1 MLAMLW
7 VLDELKINIYNTG
20 AVKMSY
26 MVFDL
31 EFNQGYNFEDENIK
45 VTNSNCPFEIIDIG
59 AVKLDKNFNTI
70 ATFDELVKPAVYT
83 RLNPFIEKLTGI
95 SEDSLN
101 TAKPFTLVYRKLLE
115 FIADVKVL
123 CVWGTADIK
132 ELIRNINYYNLEDA
146 AFPRKYINVQYYVSR
161 QLRLPSSTVIGLAN
175 AARLM
180 DITIETQLH
189 KAYNDAYYT
198 AEIFK
203 KLNHKNIDTK
213 IYNTADER
221 NRERPKNIKTT
232 LDTDK
237 LIAQFEK
244 MFDRKMTLE
253 EQSIIRLS
261 YKMGNSNQ
269 FQK

>member
-1 MLAMLW
+1 
-7 VLDELKINIYNTG
+7 
-20 AVKMSY
+20 MSY

-45 VTNSNCPFEIIDIG
+45 VTNSKCPFEIIDIG
-59 AVKLDKNFNTI
+59 ALKLDENFNTI

-101 TAKPFTLVYRKLLE
+101 AAKPFTLVYRKLLE
-115 FIADVKVL
+115 FTVDVKVL

-132 ELIRNINYYNLEDA
+132 ELIRNINYYNLDDA
-146 AFPRKYINVQYYVSR
+146 RIPREYINVQNYVSR
-161 QLRLPSSTVIGLAN
+161 QLKLPVGDVIGLAN

-180 DITIETQLH
+180 NIPIETQLH

-203 KLNHKNIDTK
+203 KLNHKNIDIK

-221 NRERPKNIKTT
+221 KKERPKSVKTI
-232 LDTDK
+232 LDSDK

-244 MFDRKMTLE
+244 MFNREITIE
-253 EQSIIRLS
+253 EQDMIKLA
-261 YKMGNSNQ
+261 YKMGKSNQ
-269 FQK
+269 FQKQ